1 MPDQSRASRRE
12 DAPKKMRHNES
23 LAQLMQRK
31 QGRVTKAR
39 SVTTSTPQHF
49 RQRGFR

>member
-23 LAQLMQRK
+23 LAQIQRK

-39 SVTTSTPQHF
+39 SVMTSTPQHF